1 MNDQIHNFFFYFFFL
16 NSVIAIVMLNLKKN
30 TYISSLFGI
39 KSNFEVKKFCEI
51 SMFRFWPPV
60 FNSYHT
66 AFETLQVK
74 SRDNIYN
81 SPSRLSRDF
90 GLRPRLFRLIVK
102 SHLRVKMRD
111 NEPGDCVISDGFWTQ
126 YFMSRQ
132 LQSEVKKNFN

>member
-1 MNDQIHNFFFYFFFL
+1 MAAANLVNDQIHNFFIYFFFL
-16 NSVIAIVMLNLKKN
+16 NSVIAILAQIKKK
-30 TYISSLFGI
+30 TYISSLFGL
-39 KSNFEVKKFCEI
+39 KSNFEVQKFCEI
-51 SMFRFWPPV
+51 STFRFWLPV

-66 AFETLQVK
+66 AFETLLVQ

-111 NEPGDCVISDGFWTQ
+111 NEPGDCV
-126 YFMSRQ
+126 
-132 LQSEVKKNFN
+132 L